1 MQTVTHVSLSGHSTP
16 FQLDEEG
23 YQSLR
28 SWFARARS
36 RLKRDPDRDE
46 ILRDL
51 EQSIGEKFM
60 ALLRSSDR
68 VIDAAEVAAVL
79 RQVGTVDLDPGNE
92 PPRHGSPFRPRR
104 LCRIL
109 EGKWFSGV
117 CAGLAAYSSIDV
129 DWVRAIFVIA
139 TIFTGGVVILIYLA
153 LMFVLPVVQTYD
165 EYEATLRASSPAL

>member
-51 EQSIGEKFM
+51 EQSIGEKFV
-60 ALLRSSDR
+60 ALLHSSDR

-92 PPRHGSPFRPRR
+92 PPRHASPFRPRR

-117 CAGLAAYSSIDV
+117 CVGLAAYSSIDV

-153 LMFVLPVVQTYD
+153 LMFVLPVVQTHD